1 MTGGDGSIG
10 ANRGMPGTADSD
22 AAPGGSP
29 YGQWCDPERAGVLPD
44 EPGTVP
50 ACVVDVAAVSRTCDP
65 LVVPLLVAATAAT
78 DPTPAMATAATPV
91 ASALRRV
98 KRLIDSPPVDHH
110 PNRGLVAI
118 EPP

>member
-1 MTGGDGSIG
+1 
-10 ANRGMPGTADSD
+10 MPGAADSD
-22 AAPGGSP
+22 AAPGGPP
-29 YGQWCDPERAGVLPD
+29 YGQWCGPERAGVLPD

-50 ACVVDVAAVSRTCDP
+50 ACVVDVAAASCTYDP

-98 KRLIDSPPVDHH
+98 KCSMDPLRSITTPIADSS
-110 PNRGLVAI
+110 R
-118 EPP
+118 